1 MQISSLKLT
10 DNLPNRII
18 ETGKCKECDCYLESI
33 KTGESNRLIF
43 ECFDCKRRYHKI
55 ITNEELQDLKK
66 KFKNTYNF
74 CNKDIN
80 KFMLLL
86 RKGVYPYEYM
96 NDFDRFNEGKLQNKS
111 ALYSSFNM
119 EDI

>member
-1 MQISSLKLT
+1 M
-10 DNLPNRII
+10 
-18 ETGKCKECDCYLESI
+18 
-33 KTGESNRLIF
+33 
-43 ECFDCKRRYHKI
+43 
-55 ITNEELQDLKK
+55 
-66 KFKNTYNF
+66 
-74 CNKDIN
+74 
-80 KFMLLL
+80 L